1 MSHGNGNRSRT
12 SRKKNYSAM
21 RMLGKQLQAARKAAG
36 YTQRSLAEELLIDE
50 ETIASIEQGRRALMP
65 DLAEQIDQL
74 LGLKGMLV
82 AGVEELPEI
91 DQFPLF
97 AEEYMDHEREAIS
110 LSWYDSALLPGIL
123 QTEPYALAVF
133 RGRIPAFDEDKIAAL
148 TAIRMERHQIVQRR
162 DPPMMSFVV
171 WEPALHFPVG
181 GTDVHQEQLRYLR
194 KCIELPRISMQFL
207 PLNRITHAGVGGP
220 FALMETPDHQHLAYL
235 ESHRG
240 SEWVADPNW
249 VSILQHKHAML
260 RAQALSPEDSLGLL
274 DRLLEGS

>member
-1 MSHGNGNRSRT
+1 MSHENRSRT

-21 RMLGKQLQAARKAAG
+21 RMLGKQLQAARNTAG
-36 YTQRSLAEELLIDE
+36 YTQRALAEALLIDE
-50 ETIASIEQGRRALMP
+50 ETIASIEQGRRALMR
-65 DLAEQIDQL
+65 DLAEEIDQL
-74 LGLKGMLV
+74 LDMKGALV
-82 AGVEELPEI
+82 AGVDALPEI

-97 AEEYMDHEREAIS
+97 ADQYVAHEREAIS
-110 LSWYDSALLPGIL
+110 LSWYDNALLPGIL

-133 RGRIPAFDEDKIAAL
+133 RGRVPAFDEDEVATK

-162 DPPMMSFVV
+162 DPPTMSFVV

-181 GTDVHQEQLRYLR
+181 GAAVHREQLHHLR

-207 PLNRITHAGVGGP
+207 PLDRITHAGVGGP

-249 VSILQHKHAML
+249 VSILQRKHAML

-274 DRLLEGS
+274 DRLLEGR